1 MKYVYLNSRRI
12 KITLESM
19 LLEGYIEFDKS
30 IPVSIDCLGKKFPI
44 SISGVN
50 GFLITPLMFE
60 GFYGTEKL
68 GPLKQPDGGNMNYID
83 SFYWGSV
90 KRFPT
95 GDSNINACR
104 IIFPDIDKEIFNDIG
119 NKIINEL
126 SNWRE
131 LFIDNISVDSKKDF
145 RCGSRNTSLKRSS
158 GTKLALYKK
167 LSGSDNEFRPSRPIQ
182 QFTITIDRFCF
193 TPESLQRILTDT
205 SENKKPLLPFY
216 FFLDAQSAKC
226 QGNYRKSILD
236 AATALELAF
245 TIMIDKLFEGQEK
258 FRKHLTS
265 KHNSLRLK
273 RELLKALQIEL
284 QFPEKMYV
292 ENLDNTRNRVIHAG
306 YNPNKLEAE
315 NALRIS
321 RDTLYNLFPSKYQI

>member
-1 MKYVYLNSRRI
+1 
-12 KITLESM
+12 M

-50 GFLITPLMFE
+50 GFLITPLMFD
-60 GFYGTEKL
+60 GFYGAEKL
-68 GPLKQPDGGNMNYID
+68 GPLKQPNGGNMNYID
-83 SFYWGSV
+83 SYDWGSV
-90 KRFPT
+90 TSYPS

-104 IIFPDIDKEIFNDIG
+104 IIFPDIDKEVFEDTG

-126 SNWRE
+126 SNWRK
-131 LFIDNISVDSKKDF
+131 LLIDNISIDAKRDF
-145 RCGSRNTSLKRSS
+145 RCSSRNIGLKRSS
-158 GTKLALYKK
+158 SIKLALYKK
-167 LSGSDNEFRPSRPIQ
+167 LSGSDKEFRPSGPIPNLR
-182 QFTITIDRFCF
+182 ITLDRFCF
-193 TPESLQRILTDT
+193 TPETLQRILIDT
-205 SENKKPLLPFY
+205 SEKKKPLLPFY
-216 FFLDAQSAKC
+216 FILDARSAEC

-245 TIMIDKLFEGQEK
+245 TIMIDKFFEGQEK
-258 FRKHLTS
+258 LRKHLSS

-273 RELLKALQIEL
+273 RELLKVLQIEL
-284 QFPEKMYV
+284 PFPEKMYL

-306 YNPNKLEAE
+306 YNPNESEAE

-321 RDTLYNLFPSKYQI
+321 SNTLYNLFPSKYEI

>member
-1 MKYVYLNSRRI
+1 
-12 KITLESM
+12 M

-50 GFLITPLMFE
+50 GFLITPLMFD

-83 SFYWGSV
+83 SYDWGSV
-90 KRFPT
+90 TSYPC

-104 IIFPDIDKEIFNDIG
+104 IIFPDIDKEVFEDTG

-131 LFIDNISVDSKKDF
+131 LLIYNISIDAKRDF
-145 RCGSRNTSLKRSS
+145 RCSSRNIGLKRSS
-158 GTKLALYKK
+158 SIKLALYKK
-167 LSGSDNEFRPSRPIQ
+167 LSGSDKEFRPSGPIPH
-182 QFTITIDRFCF
+182 FRITLDRFCF
-193 TPESLQRILTDT
+193 TPESLQKILTDT

-245 TIMIDKLFEGQEK
+245 TIMIDKLFEGQENL
-258 FRKHLTS
+258 RKHLSS

-273 RELLKALQIEL
+273 RELLNVLQIEL
-284 QFPEKMYV
+284 PFLEKMYL
-292 ENLDNTRNRVIHAG
+292 ENLDKTRNRVIHGG
-306 YNPNKLEAE
+306 YDPNETEAE
-315 NALRIS
+315 NALKIS
-321 RDTLYNLFPSKYQI
+321 RDTIYKLFPRLYEIYYINSKNY

>member
-1 MKYVYLNSRRI
+1 
-12 KITLESM
+12 M

-50 GFLITPLMFE
+50 GFLITPLMFD

-83 SFYWGSV
+83 SYDWGSV
-90 KRFPT
+90 TSYPS

-104 IIFPDIDKEIFNDIG
+104 IIFPDIDKEVFEDTG

-126 SNWRE
+126 SNWRK
-131 LFIDNISVDSKKDF
+131 LLIDNISIDAKRDF
-145 RCGSRNTSLKRSS
+145 RCSSRNIGLKRSS
-158 GTKLALYKK
+158 SIKLALYKK
-167 LSGSDNEFRPSRPIQ
+167 LSGSDKEFRPSGPIPH
-182 QFTITIDRFCF
+182 FRITLDRFCF

-245 TIMIDKLFEGQEK
+245 TIMIDKLLEGQEK
-258 FRKHLTS
+258 LRKHLSS

-273 RELLKALQIEL
+273 RDLLKALQIEFP
-284 QFPEKMYV
+284 FPEKMYL
-292 ENLDNTRNRVIHAG
+292 ENLDKTRNRVIHGG
-306 YNPNKLEAE
+306 YDPNETEAE
-315 NALRIS
+315 SALKIS
-321 RDTLYNLFPSKYQI
+321 RDTLYNLLPRKYEI